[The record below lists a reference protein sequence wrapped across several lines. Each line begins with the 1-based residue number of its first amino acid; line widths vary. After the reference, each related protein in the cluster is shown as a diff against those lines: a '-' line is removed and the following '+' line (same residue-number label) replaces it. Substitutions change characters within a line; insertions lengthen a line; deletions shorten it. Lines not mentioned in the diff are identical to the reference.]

1 MEGLSRRDFL
11 KVSGI
16 SFGGFAFLPPGP
28 EAGPARLG
36 VGRVTVDWIGLY
48 SDPDFRS
55 RRLNRVNRDGLIS
68 LLDSVTAD
76 DGPQHNPIWYQV
88 PDGFVHSGHIQRV
101 DWDPQ
106 PALQTIPNSGALFEV
121 SVPYT
126 RSYRKPDLASDPLYR
141 FYYRSTVWV
150 TNSTTGEDVRTWYEI
165 YDDLVR
171 IHYWV
176 HGEHLRWVPSDEL
189 APITPEVPL
198 RYKRI
203 EVDLRGQELF
213 CYEHDKVVLRTRIA
227 SGIPDKRPRENGI
240 PTITP
245 SGRFWVEVKMPSRHM
260 GNGQITSDIKAY
272 ELPGVPWVSFFTI
285 TGVAFHGTYWHNDFG
300 RPQSRGCVNMHVEEA
315 KWLYRWTLPEVAP
328 EETRR
333 IARGTTILVT

>member
-1 MEGLSRRDFL
+1 MEDLSRRDFL
-11 KVSGI
+11 KISGL
-16 SFGGFAFLPPGP
+16 SLGGFAFLPPGP
-28 EAGPARLG
+28 VANPARLG
-36 VGRVTVDWIGLY
+36 VGRVTVDSIGLY
-48 SDPDFRS
+48 SEPDFQS
-55 RRLNRVNRDGLIS
+55 RKLTRFYRDGLIS

-76 DGPQHNPIWYQV
+76 NGPQYNPIWHRV

-106 PALQTIPNSGALFEV
+106 PALATIPNSGALFEV

-126 RSYRKPDLASDPLYR
+126 RTYRKPDPSSEPLYR
-141 FYYRSTVWV
+141 FYYHSTAWV
-150 TNSTTGEDVRTWYEI
+150 IDSTIGEDGRTWYEI
-165 YDDLVR
+165 FDDLVR
-171 IHYWV
+171 IKYWAR
-176 HGEHLRWVPSDEL
+176 GEHLRWVAPDEI
-189 APITPEVPL
+189 APISPDVPL

-203 EVDLRGQELF
+203 EVSLSGQELF
-213 CYEHDKVVLRTRIA
+213 CYEYGKVVLRTRIA
-227 SGIPDKRPRENGI
+227 SGFPDKRPRENGI

-245 SGRFWVEVKMPSRHM
+245 TGRFWVEVKMPSRHM
-260 GNGQITSDIKAY
+260 GDGSITSDIHAY

-300 RPQSRGCVNMHVEEA
+300 RPQSRGCINMHLEEA

-333 IARGTTILVT
+333 IARGTPILVT